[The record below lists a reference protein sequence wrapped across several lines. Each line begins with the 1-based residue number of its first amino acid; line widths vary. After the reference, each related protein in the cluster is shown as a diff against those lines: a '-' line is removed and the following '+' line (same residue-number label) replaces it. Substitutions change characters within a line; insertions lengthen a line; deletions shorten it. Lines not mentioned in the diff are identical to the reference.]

1 MIGDLR
7 LFISRVVRQH
17 ITCKHDYK
25 VVWRKDLQGGSYEE
39 CRKCGK
45 SK

>member
-1 MIGDLR
+1 MIGDFR
-7 LFISRVVRQH
+7 LFIVRVLKQH
-17 ITCKHDYK
+17 IICKHDYK

-39 CRKCGK
+39 CRKCRK